1 MATRATT
8 PREWGIALIAGLGL
22 SVLLVTL
29 WRGPD
34 AQAPA
39 SAPADPAP
47 VAPSVITAIPGP
59 IIAAPAAAPAPATG
73 YHLRGLI
80 ARPGTTATAIVE
92 DGDGRQRLVRIGSQL
107 GPGLAI
113 SMIDA
118 SGLTL
123 TSADGD
129 ARLDFGDQRHPEAAM
144 PATVT
149 PETAGVATLASL
161 AASISDYRTG
171 LDPRPIAG
179 ITRGFTLVDAS
190 RLPLF
195 RKAGLQ
201 TGDIITMINGS
212 AIDSEEKV
220 MELPAEINGA
230 KAVEI
235 LYERAGKRETA
246 HVLIAR

>member
-1 MATRATT
+1 MAARTIT
-8 PREWGIALIAGLGL
+8 PREWGIALLAGLGL
-22 SVLLVTL
+22 SALLVTL
-29 WRGPD
+29 WRGPE
-34 AQAPA
+34 AKAPDIV
-39 SAPADPAP
+39 SADPAP
-47 VAPSVITAIPGP
+47 VAP
-59 IIAAPAAAPAPATG
+59 PAPFVTAPTPRQTLPVAATD

-80 ARPGTTATAIVE
+80 ARPGTTASAIVE
-92 DGDGRQRLVRIGSQL
+92 SGDGRQRLVRVGSQL
-107 GPGLAI
+107 APGLAI

-123 TSADGD
+123 TGASGD
-129 ARLDFGDQRHPEAAM
+129 ARLDFGDQRRPDAAI
-144 PATVT
+144 PATAI
-149 PETAGVATLASL
+149 PETAGGATLASL

-171 LDPRPIAG
+171 LDPRRVAG

-201 TGDIITMINGS
+201 TGDIIIMINGS

-235 LYERAGKRETA
+235 LYERSGKRETA
-246 HVLIAR
+246 QISIAR

>member
-1 MATRATT
+1 MAARAST
-8 PREWGIALIAGLGL
+8 PREWGIALLAGLGL
-22 SVLLVTL
+22 SALLVAL

-34 AQAPA
+34 PEAVAN
-39 SAPADPAP
+39 AP
-47 VAPSVITAIPGP
+47 VDPVAVAPLPPVVTAAPVP
-59 IIAAPAAAPAPATG
+59 IIPPVPVTG

-80 ARPGTTATAIVE
+80 ARHGTTATAIVE
-92 DGDGRQRLVRIGSQL
+92 DGDGHQRLVRIGSQL
-107 GPGLAI
+107 GPGLVVNTI
-113 SMIDA
+113 NG

-129 ARLDFGDQRHPEAAM
+129 KR
-144 PATVT
+144 
-149 PETAGVATLASL
+149 
-161 AASISDYRTG
+161 
-171 LDPRPIAG
+171 LDPRRVAG

-195 RKAGLQ
+195 RTAGLK
-201 TGDIITMINGS
+201 TGDIIIMINGS

-235 LYERAGKRETA
+235 LYERSGKRETA
-246 HVLIAR
+246 HIAIAR

>member
-1 MATRATT
+1 MAARAST
-8 PREWGIALIAGLGL
+8 PREWGIALLAGLGL
-22 SVLLVTL
+22 SALLVAL

-34 AQAPA
+34 PEAVAN
-39 SAPADPAP
+39 AP
-47 VAPSVITAIPGP
+47 VDPVAVAPLPPVVTAAPVP
-59 IIAAPAAAPAPATG
+59 IIPPVPVTG

-80 ARPGTTATAIVE
+80 ARHGTTATAIVE
-92 DGDGRQRLVRIGSQL
+92 DGDGHQRLVRIGSQL
-107 GPGLAI
+107 GPGLVVNTI
-113 SMIDA
+113 NG

-129 ARLDFGDQRHPEAAM
+129 KRLDFGDQPRPGAAIM
-144 PATVT
+144 ATT
-149 PETAGVATLASL
+149 SETAGGATLTSL

-171 LDPRPIAG
+171 LDPRRVAG

-195 RKAGLQ
+195 RTAGLK
-201 TGDIITMINGS
+201 TGDIIIMINGS

-235 LYERAGKRETA
+235 LYERSGKRETA
-246 HVLIAR
+246 HIAIAR

>member
-1 MATRATT
+1 MAARATT
-8 PREWGIALIAGLGL
+8 PREWGIALLAGLGL
-22 SVLLVTL
+22 SALLVTL

-34 AQAPA
+34 PEAPA
-39 SAPADPAP
+39 NAP
-47 VAPSVITAIPGP
+47 VVPVAVAPLPPAITVRAAP
-59 IIAAPAAAPAPATG
+59 IIPPVPATG

-92 DGDGRQRLVRIGSQL
+92 DDDGRQRLVRIGSQL
-107 GPGLAI
+107 APGL
-113 SMIDA
+113 SVSKIDA

-123 TSADGD
+123 TGADGD
-129 ARLDFGDQRHPEAAM
+129 ARLDFGDQRRPDAAI
-144 PATVT
+144 PATAT
-149 PETAGVATLASL
+149 PETAGGATLASL

-171 LDPRPIAG
+171 LDPRPVAG

-195 RKAGLQ
+195 RKAGLK
-201 TGDIITMINGS
+201 TGDIIIMINGS

-235 LYERAGKRETA
+235 LYERSGKRETA
-246 HVLIAR
+246 QISIAR